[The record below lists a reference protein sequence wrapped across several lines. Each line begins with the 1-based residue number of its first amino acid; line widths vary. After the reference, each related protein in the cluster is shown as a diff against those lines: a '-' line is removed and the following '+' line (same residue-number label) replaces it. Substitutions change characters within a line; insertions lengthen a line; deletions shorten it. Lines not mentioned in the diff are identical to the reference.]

1 MTVDDWPVEILR
13 DRVDRAGEL
22 RAEIGHVWNEYLDTK
37 PRQLGAVPASD
48 DSWFFVIKTVRPMPT
63 RLSTLFGEWLYEL
76 RSALDGLAYHLAV
89 RDSGKNPPPA
99 ESGIYFPIF
108 TDAEKFDSRDHRG
121 RMKALSD
128 DTFRLLRH
136 IQPFNAAPDH
146 MSNVLWWLNR
156 LAMID
161 RHRRGHALAAHIVN
175 IRVGLAEPLQLVRS
189 LAPDPFRAIP
199 IDESKPTP
207 ILEFKAPL
215 GWNEMQIRDH
225 IDYSKATSNVLD
237 VTEWA
242 RDASPPMA
250 RLELE
255 QRMRLSE
262 SYVLD
267 EIINP
272 LVNGDISLLNTV
284 KSECD

>member
-1 MTVDDWPVEILR
+1 MTADDWPVEILR

-22 RAEIGHVWNEYLDTK
+22 RAEIGHVWNEYLATK

-48 DSWFFVIKTVRPMPT
+48 DSWFFVIKTVQPMPT

-99 ESGIYFPIF
+99 EPGIYFPIF

-189 LAPDPFRAIP
+189 LAPDPFRPIP
-199 IDESKPTP
+199 VDESEPTP

-215 GWNEMQIRDH
+215 GWSEMQIRDH
-225 IDYSKATSNVLD
+225 IDYSNATSNVLD

-242 RDASPPMA
+242 RDASRPMA

-255 QRMRLSE
+255 QRMRWCE
-262 SYVLD
+262 SYILD

-284 KSECD
+284 ESECD